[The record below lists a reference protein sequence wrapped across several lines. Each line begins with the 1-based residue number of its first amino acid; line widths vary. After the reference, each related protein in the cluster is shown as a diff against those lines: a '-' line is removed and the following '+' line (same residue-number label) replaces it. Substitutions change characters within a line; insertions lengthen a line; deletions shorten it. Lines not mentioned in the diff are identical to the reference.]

1 MCPTFISHICS
12 RNRIHIQ
19 TSSMHS
25 NYSNL
30 SFYRNTLIDS
40 SIWWMYP
47 IWVEKFETT
56 CKIRLLQIWHDVQ
69 DSFTTNVA
77 RRARFSDKKLARR
90 ARFLLRFTQFELKRS
105 RRRARFFY
113 YKFGTTGKIL
123 LLQILLDGQDSLTKN
138 WGDGQDFY
146 YVLPNFSRKVWVE
159 GQDSFTTNLARRA
172 RFFYDG
178 YGSTGKILWEKLARQ
193 ARFFYYIVPNLPC
206 TLFVCEHFFWQDQTR
221 PDMQ

>member
-1 MCPTFISHICS
+1 MCHLIQFFPKNFQDPIFRRLRHRKMCHWTSKLLPPFGRWPIPVASL
-12 RNRIHIQ
+12 IHIEIP
-19 TSSMHS
+19 SMHS

-90 ARFLLRFTQFELKRS
+90 ARFLLRFTQFELKSLRQ
-105 RRRARFFY
+105 RARFFY
-113 YKFGTTGKIL
+113 YKFSTTGKIL
-123 LLQILLDGQDSLTKN
+123 LRQ
-138 WGDGQDFY
+138 FY
-146 YVLPNFSRKVWVE
+146 PIPV
-159 GQDSFTTNLARRA
+159 
-172 RFFYDG
+172 
-178 YGSTGKILWEKLARQ
+178 
-193 ARFFYYIVPNLPC
+193 
-206 TLFVCEHFFWQDQTR
+206 
-221 PDMQ
+221 